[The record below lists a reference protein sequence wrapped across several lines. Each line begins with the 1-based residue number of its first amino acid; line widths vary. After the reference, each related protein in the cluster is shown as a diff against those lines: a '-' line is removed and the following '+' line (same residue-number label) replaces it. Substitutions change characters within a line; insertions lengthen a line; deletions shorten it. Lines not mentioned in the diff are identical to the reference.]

1 MTRHT
6 LRLATGPG
14 AELAASF
21 AQLRA
26 ELDLPDE
33 FSADV
38 LAEADAVAQ
47 RVASSMSAHAAGPA
61 DAADAAD
68 VLDARD
74 VPFVTID
81 PPGSMDLDQA
91 VHIERRDGGYR
102 VLYAIADVP
111 TAIEIGGALDV
122 ATRERG
128 TTVYGPGTRV
138 PLHPEVLS
146 EGVLSLLPGV
156 DRPALLWELTLDE
169 SGECSAAMVRRSLV
183 RSRVRLSYAQAQAVL
198 DGEVP
203 QRATDPAG
211 GLDDAAVAR
220 LLGLLRDVGTLRQDR
235 ERERGGVS
243 LDVPEQEAAVVDGVP
258 LLEFRH
264 VLPVEG
270 WNAQISLLT
279 GMAAAQIMLDGGIGV
294 LRTLPPA
301 DPRDVRRLRRAATGL
316 GIDWPRDLTY
326 AGLISTLDGTDPQH
340 AAFMEEA
347 TTLFRGAGYLAFDVE
362 RGRPLPADDAERR
375 HAAIAA
381 PYAHVTAPLRRLVD
395 RYGLAICVALCAG
408 EPVPDGV
415 RAGLAELPE
424 IMATTG
430 RRAGAFERGCLDAVE
445 AAVLRE
451 RLGDVFDAV
460 VVEAN
465 EQGTKGEILLADPAV
480 RSKVTGVG
488 LEPGERAKVRLAQ
501 ADVTARVVRFE
512 TVARP
517 ASDESAPVAG

>member
-21 AQLRA
+21 AGLRA
-26 ELDLPDE
+26 ELDLPDA
-33 FSADV
+33 FPADV
-38 LAEADAVAQ
+38 IAEADAVAEQ
-47 RVASSMSAHAAGPA
+47 VDALVAGVPSGL
-61 DAADAAD
+61 
-68 VLDARD
+68 LDARD

-91 VHIERRDGGYR
+91 VHLERHDGGYR
-102 VLYAIADVP
+102 VLYAIADVSS
-111 TAIEIGGALDV
+111 AVEIGGALDA

-128 TTVYGPGTRV
+128 TTVYGPGTRI

-156 DRPALLWELTLDE
+156 DRPALLWDMTLDE
-169 SGECSAAMVRRSLV
+169 RGECTAATVRRSLV

-203 QRATDPAG
+203 ERATDPAG
-211 GLDDAAVAR
+211 GLDDAAVAQ
-220 LLGLLRDVGTLRQDR
+220 LLGLLRDVGMLRQER

-258 LLEFRH
+258 LLEFRR

-279 GMAAAQIMLDGGIGV
+279 GMAAAQIMIEGGTGV

-301 DPRDVRRLRRAATGL
+301 DPRDLRRLRRAAAGL
-316 GIDWPRDLTY
+316 RIDWPRDRDY
-326 AGLISTLDGTDPQH
+326 PWLIATLDGTDPQH

-347 TTLFRGAGYLAFDVE
+347 TTLFRGAGYLAFDVA
-362 RGRPLPADDAERR
+362 RDLPLPTDEAERR

-395 RYGLAICVALCAG
+395 RYALAICVALCAD

-415 RAGLAELPE
+415 RAGLEELPE
-424 IMATTG
+424 IMAATG

-445 AAVLRE
+445 AAVLRGHVGE
-451 RLGDVFDAV
+451 VFDAV

-465 EQGTKGEILLADPAV
+465 ELRTKGEILLADPAV
-480 RSKVTGVG
+480 RAKATGVG
-488 LEPGERAKVRLAQ
+488 LEPGERVQVRLTH
-501 ADVTARVVRFE
+501 ADVAARIVTFE
-512 TVARP
+512 TVERP
-517 ASDESAPVAG
+517 ALAADAQGSGQR